1 MRIQTESSITH
12 EAAWYI
18 MDANGWKHRE
28 GMDGMEYIQSVRAD
42 EFGNFIEYNRITKKI
57 TIKREMH
64 AQELLAALKVLR
76 VV

>member
-28 GMDGMEYIQSVRAD
+28 GMNGMEYIQSVRAD
-42 EFGNFIEYNRITKKI
+42 EFGNLIEFNRITKKI

-64 AQELLAALKVLR
+64 TQELLAALKILR
-76 VV
+76 VI